1 MASKTSTDW
10 PGQRIDHSAFA
21 AALAERRAALGNPD
35 LPRNTGARRTPSK
48 KALLKAIEETGGK
61 W

>member
-10 PGQRIDHSAFA
+10 PGQRVDHSAFA
-21 AALAERRAALGNPD
+21 AALAERRAAIGTPD
-35 LPRNTGARRTPSK
+35 LPRNAGKRRTPSK
-48 KALLKAIEETGGK
+48 KVLLKAIEGAGGK

>member
-10 PGQRIDHSAFA
+10 PGQRVDHSAFA
-21 AALAERRAALGNPD
+21 AALAERRAAIGNPD

-48 KALLKAIEETGGK
+48 KALLRAIEDSGGK

>member
-10 PGQRIDHSAFA
+10 PGQRVDHSVFA
-21 AALAERRAALGNPD
+21 AALAERRAAIGNPN

-48 KALLKAIEETGGK
+48 KALLKAIEDAGGK

>member
-10 PGQRIDHSAFA
+10 PGRRVDHSAFA
-21 AALAERRAALGNPD
+21 AALAERRAAIGSPD
-35 LPRNTGARRTPSK
+35 LPRNTGKRRTPSK
-48 KALLKAIEETGGK
+48 KALLEAIEAVGGK